1 MIVVGSVWW
10 WLLIGAIV
18 FAGNLAAVSLVSK

>member
-18 FAGNLAAVSLVSK
+18 LAGNLAAVSLVSK